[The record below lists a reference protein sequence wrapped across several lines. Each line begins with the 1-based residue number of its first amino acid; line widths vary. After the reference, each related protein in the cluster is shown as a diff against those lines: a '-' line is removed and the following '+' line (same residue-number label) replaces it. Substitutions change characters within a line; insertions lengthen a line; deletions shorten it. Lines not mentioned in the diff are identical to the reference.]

1 MSGAPDISPEPPSEE
16 NSSSNVAQSADLL
29 SDLPVEKRAEL
40 IQLISQIEVYGSFSG
55 PLPPPDV
62 LNLYDEEARKAIVAG
77 FVANGNHRRK
87 SESRGQLLFFAKDI
101 LSLLAAFVLAL
112 MLITGSIDSIQQG
125 QSIEGLLGIGA
136 TVSLVAGA
144 FVVREQRQ
152 RKERNAELAAPS
164 RADLSDSDSE
174 SN

>member
-40 IQLISQIEVYGSFSG
+40 IQLVSQIEVYGSFSG
-55 PLPPPDV
+55 PLPPPNV
-62 LNLYDEEARKAIVAG
+62 LNLYDDNAREAIVSG
-77 FVANGNHRRK
+77 FVANGRHRRT
-87 SESRGQLLFFAKDI
+87 SESRGQLFFFIRDI

-112 MLITGSIDSIQQG
+112 LLITGSINSIQQG
-125 QSIEGLLGIGA
+125 QSIEGLLGIGGA
-136 TVSLVAGA
+136 VAVIAGA
-144 FVVREQRQ
+144 FLRD
-152 RKERNAELAAPS
+152 RKRRRDQVEGQPDSPES
-164 RADLSDSDSE
+164 RSE